1 MKNESRFCRLIH
13 NDKYCSWY
21 YPDQHSAQIAKIFKY
36 SYCMDSENYFTK
48 IPEELLLSCWKD
60 IIEIRSS
67 NELSFIKRFKDQ
79 LISHE
84 ELVKFILKD

>member
-1 MKNESRFCRLIH
+1 MKNEPLICRLIH

-21 YPDQHSAQIAKIFKY
+21 YPDQNSNEIVKIFNY
-36 SYCMDSENYFTK
+36 SYYMDSKNYFTK
-48 IPEELLLSCWKD
+48 IPEELLLSCWKE
-60 IIEIRSS
+60 IIGST
-67 NELSFIKRFKDQ
+67 NELFFIKKFKDQ

>member
-21 YPDQHSAQIAKIFKY
+21 YPDQNSNQLVKIFKY
-36 SYCMDSENYFTK
+36 SYCLDSENHFTK
-48 IPEELLLSCWKD
+48 NPEELLLSCWKER
-60 IIEIRSS
+60 IGSS
-67 NELSFIKRFKDQ
+67 NELLFIKMFKDQ

-84 ELVKFILKD
+84 DLVKFILKD

>member
-1 MKNESRFCRLIH
+1 MKNESLFCRLIH

-21 YPDQHSAQIAKIFKY
+21 YPDQNPNQLVKIFKY
-36 SYCMDSENYFTK
+36 SYCMDSKNYFTK
-48 IPEELLLSCWKD
+48 IPEELLLSCWKE
-60 IIEIRSS
+60 IIGST
-67 NELSFIKRFKDQ
+67 NELFFIKKFKDQ

>member
-1 MKNESRFCRLIH
+1 MKNESLFCRLIH

-21 YPDQHSAQIAKIFKY
+21 YPGQKSNEIVKIFNY
-36 SYCMDSENYFTK
+36 SYYMDSKNFFTK
-48 IPEELLLSCWKD
+48 MPEELLLSCWRK
-60 IIEIRSS
+60 IIPTGTHEWR
-67 NELSFIKRFKDQ
+67 FIKMFKDQ